1 MRVVIP
7 GWPRVPGRSVVQ
19 FDLDHLE
26 HPAIVDPL
34 EQTHTRRLGVA
45 GIRTEHCRWR
55 QVGLVPHTFLE
66 VFEQELLDDGALQPG
81 LRPHVEQIYLCSVR
95 LVPRPDEAVADRV
108 GPWRAGDDRRP
119 GSVEVTGDVGRS
131 GDSLPD
137 RVRVD
142 PLHNGS
148 LIAKSGEV
156 RRSAATAV
164 PISMASIGQ
173 RSTSTMTSSATAR

>member
-1 MRVVIP
+1 M
-7 GWPRVPGRSVVQ
+7 
-19 FDLDHLE
+19 
-26 HPAIVDPL
+26 
-34 EQTHTRRLGVA
+34 
-45 GIRTEHCRWR
+45 
-55 QVGLVPHTFLE
+55 VPHTFLE

-81 LRPHVEQIYLCSVR
+81 LRPHVEQMHLCSVR

-156 RRSAATAV
+156 RRIARCDCPTDLNGFHRSAFHV
-164 PISMASIGQ
+164 DDDLVGH
-173 RSTSTMTSSATAR
+173 RSVADRSV